1 MSSSGVLDTHIHLWP
16 STATSSSNHGWMS
29 PGHHLAKRHGIS
41 DYLTITS
48 PQPSGFIYVE
58 TDRYLPSAEPPSI
71 NESDNDEDVKAKL
84 RTWAKEP
91 LEELRFLARIVEGKP
106 EEGDGFVESE
116 AKKMKGCVIYAPF
129 HCAPRVF
136 KAYLDVAREVAGP
149 KLWQYVKGFRYLLQG
164 KGDGVVAKML
174 QESEESWIQNL
185 CALKRLEGGCEAWCF
200 DVGVDTHRDGEEP
213 MKAVGKLIAG
223 LRQYEEKEGHENRV
237 KFVLNHLAKP
247 PLSPDPTPPSDV
259 WLQTMTSLSSDK
271 AIFMKLSGAFN
282 EFTVS
287 PTPSDVPTLLTA
299 LTPFLNHIFQCF
311 PGRVMF
317 GSDWPVCNVGGPAGE
332 QGSWKLWREVVK
344 TWMDRKGYVEE
355 EKQKVWREAGE
366 EAYGVAL

>member
-1 MSSSGVLDTHIHLWP
+1 
-16 STATSSSNHGWMS
+16 MS

-58 TDRYLPSAEPPSI
+58 TDRYLPSVEPPSI

-91 LEELRFLARIVEGKP
+91 LEELCFLARIVEGKP

-129 HCAPRVF
+129 HCTPRVF

-237 KFVLNHLAKP
+237 KFVLSKFI
-247 PLSPDPTPPSDV
+247 PSSCTFDY
-259 WLQTMTSLSSDK
+259 SD
-271 AIFMKLSGAFN
+271 I
-282 EFTVS
+282 V
-287 PTPSDVPTLLTA
+287 
-299 LTPFLNHIFQCF
+299 I
-311 PGRVMF
+311 
-317 GSDWPVCNVGGPAGE
+317 
-332 QGSWKLWREVVK
+332 RELPCYMM
-344 TWMDRKGYVEE
+344 WFS
-355 EKQKVWREAGE
+355 
-366 EAYGVAL
+366 